1 MAITATMVR
10 ELRDMTG
17 AAMMDCKKALE
28 AAGGDMQAAID
39 HLRKQGLKS
48 AAKKASRD
56 TGEGRVFLV
65 QSRDGRR
72 GQMVGVACETDFL
85 AGSDKFK
92 AFVDDLAETVRDSDP
107 DGAEEGARP
116 LLEQRWSKGDTKVAV
131 MIQETIGQFGENI
144 RVTEVVR
151 FECPTGRVGGYIHHD
166 KKQGAIVAVT
176 TDASADKADEV
187 LRALCQH
194 IVVFMPGYLNA
205 ASVPAEEVERE
216 KVVIRESDEVKK
228 KPAEFQGKII
238 EGKLRRFYAERTLEE
253 QPWIHDDKLTVQKA
267 IEKELGRG
275 AKIEG
280 FGRIRIGG

>member
-28 AAGGDMQAAID
+28 ASGGDMQAAID

-48 AAKKASRD
+48 AAKKASRE

-65 QSRDGRR
+65 QSENGRR

-85 AGSDKFK
+85 AGSEKFK
-92 AFVDDLAETVRDSDP
+92 AFVDELAETVRDTDP
-107 DGAEEGARP
+107 DGAEDGSRP
-116 LLEQRWSKGDTKVAV
+116 LLAQRWHGSDTPVSGR
-131 MIQETIGQFGENI
+131 IQETIGQFGENI
-144 RVTEVVR
+144 RVTDLAR
-151 FECPTGRVGGYIHHD
+151 FECPEGRVGGYIHHD
-166 KKQGAIVAVT
+166 KKQGAIVSVRT
-176 TDASADKADEV
+176 SADAAKADDL

-205 ASVPAEEVERE
+205 ESVPAEEVERE
-216 KVVIRESDEVKK
+216 KAVIRESDEVKK
-228 KPAEFQGKII
+228 KPAEFQSKII
-238 EGKLRRFYAERTLEE
+238 EGKLRRFYAEKTLEE
-253 QPWIHDDKLTVQKA
+253 QPWIHDDKLTVQRA

-275 AKIEG
+275 TKIQG
-280 FGRIRIGG
+280 FRRIRIGG